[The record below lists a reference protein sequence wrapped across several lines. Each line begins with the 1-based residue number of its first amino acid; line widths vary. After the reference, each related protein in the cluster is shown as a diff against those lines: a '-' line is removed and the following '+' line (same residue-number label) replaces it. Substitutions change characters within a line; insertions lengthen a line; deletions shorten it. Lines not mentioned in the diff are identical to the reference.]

1 MNKLKIHADGTVDR
15 YEARCVAKG
24 FTQQE
29 GIHYSET
36 FSLVFV
42 LRRFLLFST
51 LLQHMILISS
61 QFDIQIAFLIGELE
75 KEIYMVQPLGFVD
88 PEHPKYV
95 CRL

>member
-1 MNKLKIHADGTVDR
+1 MLMVQRIVMKQDLWPRALCSKRELIIP
-15 YEARCVAKG
+15 KK
-24 FTQQE
+24 FPLW
-29 GIHYSET
+29 
-36 FSLVFV
+36 FL

-61 QFDIQIAFLIGELE
+61 QIDVQIAFLIGELE

-88 PEHPKYV
+88 PEQPEYV

>member
-1 MNKLKIHADGTVDR
+1 MKQDVWPRALRSKRELIIPKL
-15 YEARCVAKG
+15 
-24 FTQQE
+24 FP
-29 GIHYSET
+29 
-36 FSLVFV
+36 LWFV

-75 KEIYMVQPLGFVD
+75 EEIYMVQPLGFVD

>member
-1 MNKLKIHADGTVDR
+1 MLIVQWIVMKQDVWPRALRSKRELIIPKL
-15 YEARCVAKG
+15 
-24 FTQQE
+24 FP
-29 GIHYSET
+29 
-36 FSLVFV
+36 LWFV

-75 KEIYMVQPLGFVD
+75 EEIYMVQPLGFVD